1 MNPWLLVSS
10 AAGLAMLWAM
20 PRLAPGSVEALPDGG
35 LHLEQMQEPQ
45 PAVHADLLVYSKR
58 YIQR

>member
-10 AAGLAMLWAM
+10 AASLAMLWAM
-20 PRLAPGSVEALPDGG
+20 PRLVPGSVEAVPERG
-35 LHLEQMQEPQ
+35 LHLVQMQDPQ
-45 PAVHADLLVYSKR
+45 PAVHADLLVHPKR